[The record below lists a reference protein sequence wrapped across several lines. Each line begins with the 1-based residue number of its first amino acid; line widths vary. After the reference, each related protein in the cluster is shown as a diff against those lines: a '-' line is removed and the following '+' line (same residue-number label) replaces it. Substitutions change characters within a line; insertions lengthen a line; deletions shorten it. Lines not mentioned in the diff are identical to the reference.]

1 LGEVLVESLNFFC
14 HCLATKNEL
23 ITTIITHRNIK
34 RAIIPVVTPIVMA
47 WSAADT
53 GNDVAAMLFNSLNLL
68 DICISDDDGIWVTS

>member
-1 LGEVLVESLNFFC
+1 
-14 HCLATKNEL
+14 
-23 ITTIITHRNIK
+23 
-34 RAIIPVVTPIVMA
+34 VTPIVMA